1 MLKHLL
7 DNRSQLS
14 TLDFQSQVCLSIS
27 KARPAG
33 HRTAA
38 NRMVPANPARSHLEI
53 IRGIL
58 VPCMYLIYLEIII
71 WQSSLHLA
79 VSSLGVKSSSAL
91 SSGTFFAG
99 G

>member
-27 KARPAG
+27 NARPAG

-53 IRGIL
+53 INVI
-58 VPCMYLIYLEIII
+58 VIPCQYHIYLET
-71 WQSSLHLA
+71 
-79 VSSLGVKSSSAL
+79 L
-91 SSGTFFAG
+91 SFAYN
-99 G
+99 

>member
-1 MLKHLL
+1 MLTHLL

-38 NRMVPANPARSHLEI
+38 NRMVPAKPARSHLEI
-53 IRGIL
+53 INGIL
-58 VPCMYLIYLEIII
+58 MLCIYPACLEKYLTY
-71 WQSSLHLA
+71 A
-79 VSSLGVKSSSAL
+79 
-91 SSGTFFAG
+91 
-99 G
+99 